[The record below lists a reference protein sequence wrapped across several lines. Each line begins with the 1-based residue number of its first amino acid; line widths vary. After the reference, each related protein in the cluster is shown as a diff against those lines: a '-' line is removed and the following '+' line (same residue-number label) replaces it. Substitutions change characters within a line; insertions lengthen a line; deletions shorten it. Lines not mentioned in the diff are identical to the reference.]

1 MATTK
6 RRNYKAKSKSK
17 KTDWTAEE
25 KEAWLK
31 KKQEEQLK
39 NSNVVED
46 SLLAFFEENAD
57 RAKRESY
64 IYSNALQI
72 APIKLNCK
80 LVGKDKFEFFLEEF
94 NVHQLVQIENDQ
106 ITGEKLSMNIPVLA
120 TFNTMSKWLDSIK
133 HEFVLDS
140 APDGFDP
147 EKPMKG
153 NKAKAAVISVYRT
166 CFDKELNENLSGE
179 DIKKRK
185 KELQKEGKSEQEINK
200 ILVNWGYQNKK
211 HNYHSLDELKDVL
224 PQHIKDQIPQIAMQE
239 KLAER
244 RMDTE
249 RMNLDAWVDAEI
261 IKQAITTEYPQI
273 KFVEEDLNVAHC
285 ITAEDRSHSVVKMA
299 APEKYTSHAHYFAV
313 QCHEFCHSTQAID
326 KRKVGKRVDGVNA
339 FEEAIVELATSKM
352 SKTLGYDYLME
363 EHAAY
368 IINNIGKD
376 KGELIKV
383 AKHADRVYGII
394 KEAYDKHNTPELR
407 NELELKFKDIIKEQ
421 YGVEAAKKLE
431 QTKGNKRSGQRL
443 RA

>member
-1 MATTK
+1 
-6 RRNYKAKSKSK
+6 
-17 KTDWTAEE
+17 KTDWTPKE

-39 NSNVVED
+39 NYNVVED
-46 SLLAFFEENAD
+46 SLLAFFEENAE

-64 IYSNALQI
+64 IYSNELQI
-72 APIKLNCK
+72 PPIKLNCK
-80 LVGKDKFEFFLEEF
+80 KVGKDKYEFFLEEF

-133 HEFVLDS
+133 DEFVLDN

-153 NKAKAAVISVYRT
+153 NQAKAAVVSVYRT
-166 CFDKELNENLSGE
+166 CFDKELNENLAGE
-179 DIKKRK
+179 KIKKRK
-185 KELQKEGKSEQEINK
+185 EELQKEGKTEQEINQ
-200 ILVNWGYQNKK
+200 ILVNWGYQNNK

-239 KLAER
+239 KIAER
-244 RMDTE
+244 KMDIE

-261 IKQAITTEYPQI
+261 IKIAMTTEYPQI
-273 KFVEEDLNVAHC
+273 SFVEEDLNVAHC
-285 ITAEDRSHSVVKMA
+285 ITAEDRSYSIVKMA

-313 QCHEFCHSTQAID
+313 MCHEFCHATQAID
-326 KRKVGKRVDGVNA
+326 KRKVGKRVNGVNP
-339 FEEAIVELATSKM
+339 FEESIVELPSSKM
-352 SKTLGYDYLME
+352 SKTLGYCYLME

-368 IINNIGKD
+368 IISYTGKD
-376 KGELIKV
+376 KGELLKV
-383 AKHADRVYGII
+383 AKYADRIYSII
-394 KEAYDKHNTPELR
+394 KEAYDKYNTPKLR
-407 NELELKFKDIIKEQ
+407 NELELKFKDIIKDK
-421 YGVEAAKKLE
+421 YGVEAAQKLE
-431 QTKGNKRSGQRL
+431 STKGNKRSGQRL

>member
-6 RRNYKAKSKSK
+6 RRNYKAKSKTK
-17 KTDWTAEE
+17 KTDWTTEE

-39 NSNVVED
+39 NYNVVED
-46 SLLAFFEENAD
+46 SLLAFFEENAE

-64 IYSNALQI
+64 IYSNELQI
-72 APIKLNCK
+72 PPVKLIFNEK
-80 LVGKDKFEFFLEEF
+80 NNTFSLQEFRVQELS
-94 NVHQLVQIENDQ
+94 QIEFDP
-106 ITGEKLSMNIPVLA
+106 ILGEKLTLNIPVLA
-120 TFNTMSKWLDSIK
+120 TFKNMAGFLNHLKDD
-133 HEFVLDS
+133 FVLDN
-140 APDGFDP
+140 APKAFDP
-147 EKPMKG
+147 DKPMKG
-153 NKAKAAVISVYRT
+153 NQAKAEVMSSFFSCYDTENGKQLTGSAAYKRIEEL
-166 CFDKELNENLSGE
+166 KE
-179 DIKKRK
+179 
-185 KELQKEGKSEQEINK
+185 QGKNPLEIGQ
-200 ILVNWGYQNKK
+200 ILTNMKNNFKGYK
-211 HNYHSLDELKDVL
+211 YHSLDELKDVL

-239 KLAER
+239 KIAER
-244 RMDTE
+244 KMDIE

-273 KFVEEDLNVAHC
+273 KFVEEELNVAHC

-368 IINNIGKD
+368 IISNIGKD

-383 AKHADRVYGII
+383 AKHADRVYGYI
-394 KEAYDKHNTPELR
+394 KNAYDKHNTPKLR
-407 NELELKFKDIIKEQ
+407 QELELKFKDKIKEQ
-421 YGVEAAKKLE
+421 YGIEAAQKLE
-431 QTKGNKRSGQRL
+431 STKGNKRSGQRL

>member
-6 RRNYKAKSKSK
+6 RKNYKAKSKTK
-17 KTDWTAEE
+17 KTDWTPKE

-39 NSNVVED
+39 NYNVVED
-46 SLLAFFEENAD
+46 SLLAFFEENAE

-64 IYSNALQI
+64 IYSNELQI
-72 APIKLNCK
+72 PPIKLNCK
-80 LVGKDKFEFFLEEF
+80 KVGKDKYEFFLEEF

-133 HEFVLDS
+133 DEFVLDN

-153 NKAKAAVISVYRT
+153 NQAKAAVVSVYRT
-166 CFDKELNENLSGE
+166 CFDKELNENLAGE
-179 DIKKRK
+179 KIKKRK
-185 KELQKEGKSEQEINK
+185 EELQKEGKTEQEINQ
-200 ILVNWGYQNKK
+200 ILVNWGYQNNK

-239 KLAER
+239 KIAER
-244 RMDTE
+244 KMDIE

-261 IKQAITTEYPQI
+261 IKIAMTTEYPQI
-273 KFVEEDLNVAHC
+273 SFVEEDLNVAHC
-285 ITAEDRSHSVVKMA
+285 ITAEDRSYSIVKMA

-313 QCHEFCHSTQAID
+313 MCHEFCHATQAID
-326 KRKVGKRVDGVNA
+326 KRKVGKRVNGVNP
-339 FEEAIVELATSKM
+339 FEESIVELPSSKM
-352 SKTLGYDYLME
+352 SKTLGYCYLME

-368 IINNIGKD
+368 IISYTGKD
-376 KGELIKV
+376 KGELLKV
-383 AKHADRVYGII
+383 AKYADRIYSII
-394 KEAYDKHNTPELR
+394 KEAYDKYNTPKLR
-407 NELELKFKDIIKEQ
+407 NELELKFKDIIKDK
-421 YGVEAAKKLE
+421 YGVEAAQKLE
-431 QTKGNKRSGQRL
+431 STKGNKRSGQRL

>member
-1 MATTK
+1 M
-6 RRNYKAKSKSK
+6 NH
-17 KTDWTAEE
+17 
-25 KEAWLK
+25 LK
-31 KKQEEQLK
+31 
-39 NSNVVED
+39 D
-46 SLLAFFEENAD
+46 D
-57 RAKRESY
+57 
-64 IYSNALQI
+64 
-72 APIKLNCK
+72 
-80 LVGKDKFEFFLEEF
+80 
-94 NVHQLVQIENDQ
+94 
-106 ITGEKLSMNIPVLA
+106 
-120 TFNTMSKWLDSIK
+120 
-133 HEFVLDS
+133 FVLDN
-140 APDGFDP
+140 APKNFDP

-153 NKAKAAVISVYRT
+153 NQAKAEVMSSFFSCYDTENGKQLTGSAAYKRIEEL
-166 CFDKELNENLSGE
+166 KE
-179 DIKKRK
+179 
-185 KELQKEGKSEQEINK
+185 QGKNPLEIGQ
-200 ILVNWGYQNKK
+200 ILTNMKNNFKGYK
-211 HNYHSLDELKDVL
+211 YHSLDELKDVL

-244 RMDTE
+244 RMDIE
-249 RMNLDAWVDAEI
+249 RMNLDAWIDAEI

-383 AKHADRVYGII
+383 AKHADRVYGYI
-394 KEAYDKHNTPELR
+394 KDAYDKHNTPKLR
-407 NELELKFKDIIKEQ
+407 QELEMKFKDKIKEQ
-421 YGVEAAKKLE
+421 YGHEAAKKLE
-431 QTKGNKRSGQRL
+431 STKGNKRSGQRL

>member
-6 RRNYKAKSKSK
+6 RKNYKAKSKTK

-31 KKQEEQLK
+31 KKQEEQLR
-39 NSNVVED
+39 NYNVVED
-46 SLLAFFEENAD
+46 SLLAFFEENAEK
-57 RAKRESY
+57 AKRESY
-64 IYSNALQI
+64 IYSNELQI
-72 APIKLNCK
+72 PPVKLNCK
-80 LVGKDKFEFFLEEF
+80 KVGKDKYEFFLEEF

-133 HEFVLDS
+133 DEFVLDN

-153 NKAKAAVISVYRT
+153 NQAKAAVVSVYRT
-166 CFDKELNENLSGE
+166 CFDKELNENLAGE
-179 DIKKRK
+179 NIKKRK
-185 KELQKEGKSEQEINK
+185 EVLQKEGKTEQEINQ
-200 ILVNWGYQNKK
+200 ILVNWGYQNNK

-239 KLAER
+239 KIAER
-244 RMDTE
+244 RMDIE

-261 IKQAITTEYPQI
+261 IKIAMTTEYPQI
-273 KFVEEDLNVAHC
+273 SFVEEDLNVAHC
-285 ITAEDRSHSVVKMA
+285 ITAEDRSYSIVKMA

-313 QCHEFCHSTQAID
+313 MCHEFCHATQAID
-326 KRKVGKRVDGVNA
+326 KRKVGKRVNGVNP
-339 FEEAIVELATSKM
+339 FEESIVELPSSKM
-352 SKTLGYDYLME
+352 SKTLGYCYLME

-368 IINNIGKD
+368 IISYTGKD
-376 KGELIKV
+376 KGELLKV
-383 AKHADRVYGII
+383 AKYADRIYSII
-394 KEAYDKHNTPELR
+394 KEAYDKYNTPELR
-407 NELELKFKDIIKEQ
+407 NELELKFKDKIKEQ
-421 YGVEAAKKLE
+421 YGAEAAQKLE
-431 QTKGNKRSGQRL
+431 STKGNKRSGQRL

>member
-6 RRNYKAKSKSK
+6 RKNYKAKSKTK

-39 NSNVVED
+39 NYNVVED
-46 SLLAFFEENAD
+46 SLLAFFEENAE

-64 IYSNALQI
+64 IYSSELQI
-72 APIKLNCK
+72 PPVKLIFNEK
-80 LVGKDKFEFFLEEF
+80 NNTFSLQEFRVQELS
-94 NVHQLVQIENDQ
+94 QIEFDP
-106 ITGEKLSMNIPVLA
+106 ILGERLTLNIPVLA
-120 TFNTMSKWLDSIK
+120 TFKNMAGFLNHIK
-133 HEFVLDS
+133 DDFVLDN
-140 APDGFDP
+140 APKAFDP
-147 EKPMKG
+147 DKPMKG
-153 NKAKAAVISVYRT
+153 NQAKAEVMSSFFSCYDTENGKQLTGSAAYKRIEEL
-166 CFDKELNENLSGE
+166 KE
-179 DIKKRK
+179 
-185 KELQKEGKSEQEINK
+185 QGKNPLEIGQ
-200 ILVNWGYQNKK
+200 ILTNMKNNFKGYK
-211 HNYHSLDELKDVL
+211 YHSLDELKDVL

-244 RMDTE
+244 KMDTE
-249 RMNLDAWVDAEI
+249 RMNLDAWIDAEI
-261 IKQAITTEYPQI
+261 IKIAITTEYPQI
-273 KFVEEDLNVAHC
+273 RFVEEDLNVAHC
-285 ITAEDRSHSVVKMA
+285 ITAEDRSHSIVKMA
-299 APEKYTSHAHYFAV
+299 APVKYTSHAHYFAV

-368 IINNIGKD
+368 IISNIGKD

-383 AKHADRVYGII
+383 AKHADRVYGYI
-394 KEAYDKHNTPELR
+394 KDAYDKHNTPELR

-421 YGVEAAKKLE
+421 YGVEAAQKLE